1 VASRST
7 EYRHRRAVAEGR
19 EYGVRPCARCGVL
32 VDLTRG
38 RSRRKYCDTCRHLVE
53 AEWRKAD
60 RERRRESMRAYLR
73 GYYRENREALLVK
86 QKERRE
92 ADIERTRAQ
101 TRAYYHRNLQKMRT
115 RKREQYTRKN
125 NPTVHERALEIYGF
139 KSSDSSGH
147 GVRIAMC
154 KCGCGLP
161 VNAAHIAVM
170 RLSGAGYSRKEIAD
184 RLGVHPVLVSKL
196 RLDGEAR
203 TWPWYRRGHSNLAS
217 VKPQPLKARR
227 FLTRH
232 MELRQLVEQQD
243 EELLYPKNAGYK
255 HMGRVRTAWFSLDA
269 PINGTENATLADV
282 LSSGS
287 EDSVFEELEVQQA
300 ETLVEQL
307 ERAGF
312 SIDQVTRWI
321 EDDPSLATA
330 FARSLDS
337 GQLSKECLSLLA
349 KHGASVAA

>member
-1 VASRST
+1 
-7 EYRHRRAVAEGR
+7 
-19 EYGVRPCARCGVL
+19 
-32 VDLTRG
+32 
-38 RSRRKYCDTCRHLVE
+38 
-53 AEWRKAD
+53 
-60 RERRRESMRAYLR
+60 MRAYLR

-139 KSSDSSGH
+139 
-147 GVRIAMC
+147 
-154 KCGCGLP
+154 
-161 VNAAHIAVM
+161 
-170 RLSGAGYSRKEIAD
+170 
-184 RLGVHPVLVSKL
+184 
-196 RLDGEAR
+196 
-203 TWPWYRRGHSNLAS
+203 
-217 VKPQPLKARR
+217 
-227 FLTRH
+227 
-232 MELRQLVEQQD
+232 
-243 EELLYPKNAGYK
+243 
-255 HMGRVRTAWFSLDA
+255 
-269 PINGTENATLADV
+269 
-282 LSSGS
+282 
-287 EDSVFEELEVQQA
+287 
-300 ETLVEQL
+300 
-307 ERAGF
+307 